1 MILYIIIVL
10 LMGLVTPIQT
20 AANARLRVCVGY
32 AYVSTLVSFAVSTL
46 ALVAVSLLVGTPIVP
61 MEQQMQQVP
70 WWMWLGGIIGATSVF
85 VHSLTI
91 PIIGVG
97 LFSVALLLGQ
107 LTLSLGM
114 EHHGL
119 LGAPRKSV
127 SPVQIF
133 GLVLMMLGIVMIRT

>member
-61 MEQQMQQVP
+61 TEQQMHQV
-70 WWMWLGGIIGATSVF
+70 
-85 VHSLTI
+85 
-91 PIIGVG
+91 
-97 LFSVALLLGQ
+97 LLL
-107 LTLSLGM
+107 L
-114 EHHGL
+114 
-119 LGAPRKSV
+119 P
-127 SPVQIF
+127 
-133 GLVLMMLGIVMIRT
+133 

>member
-61 MEQQMQQVP
+61 TEQQMQQVP
-70 WWMWLGGIIGATSVF
+70 WWGWAGQA
-85 VHSLTI
+85 
-91 PIIGVG
+91 
-97 LFSVALLLGQ
+97 AL
-107 LTLSLGM
+107 
-114 EHHGL
+114 
-119 LGAPRKSV
+119 
-127 SPVQIF
+127 
-133 GLVLMMLGIVMIRT
+133 

>member
-1 MILYIIIVL
+1 MQATTISFII
-10 LMGLVTPIQT
+10 
-20 AANARLRVCVGY
+20 A
-32 AYVSTLVSFAVSTL
+32 
-46 ALVAVSLLVGTPIVP
+46 VAVILLICLLTGKIVTVGKAFRHTN
-61 MEQQMQQVP
+61 P

-91 PIIGVG
+91 PVIGVG

-114 EHHGL
+114 EHHGW
-119 LGAPRKSV
+119 LGAPRKSI
-127 SPVQIF
+127 SPAQIF